1 MTPLPQKHRNEAN
14 KFSISQT
21 DAKKHKKTIKQ
32 IATTLI
38 KTTTYQEKKHNVFY
52 SEKKYVYVSY
62 FLECDKIIEKQF

>member
-1 MTPLPQKHRNEAN
+1 MTPLPQKHRNETN

-21 DAKKHKKTIKQ
+21 DVNKKRTIKQ

-38 KTTTYQEKKHNVFY
+38 KTTTYQGKKHNVFY

-62 FLECDKIIEKQF
+62 FLECDKIIEIQF

>member
-21 DAKKHKKTIKQ
+21 DVNKKRTIKQ

-38 KTTTYQEKKHNVFY
+38 KTTTYQGKKHNVFLVRRNMY
-52 SEKKYVYVSY
+52 MS
-62 FLECDKIIEKQF
+62 IIFWNVIK